1 MQCIYG
7 RPGQDLLVSQIACPV
22 LHHNVTPTW
31 YEEIKLRLP
40 LGLFP
45 EHHLLFS
52 FYHVS
57 CNLSKKRDANAAF
70 ETPIG
75 YAWLPLLQKNRI
87 CLEEQQLPV
96 AATLPVGYLSIQPLG
111 WGKGVSCVRCVLRQ
125 VVHQLMK
132 CLFCLLPNILHT
144 PCIHSLA
151 CQLTCALFLC
161 SLSSH

>member
-1 MQCIYG
+1 M
-7 RPGQDLLVSQIACPV
+7 

-57 CNLSKKRDANAAF
+57 CNLSKKRDAHAAF

-111 WGKGVSCVRCVLRQ
+111 WGKG
-125 VVHQLMK
+125 
-132 CLFCLLPNILHT
+132 
-144 PCIHSLA
+144 
-151 CQLTCALFLC
+151 
-161 SLSSH
+161 